1 MERSD
6 RGLLEAH
13 RGGDPEAFAE
23 LVRRH
28 GPTVLGYLRKM
39 TGNADTADDLFQ
51 ETFRRVHEK
60 AHTLKSDHFKSWLF
74 TIATRLAL
82 DGFRRTKRVTFL
94 SLDRGK
100 DCRGERTETPADWL
114 PDEGAEEPC
123 TVMEKAE
130 RRRRVR
136 LAIGTLPPRQ
146 RVTLVLAYYQRLS
159 YGEIAEV
166 LGCSTGAV
174 KTQMFRALKSL
185 SRRLPESIGETA

>member
-13 RGGDPEAFAE
+13 RGGDPQAFAE

-28 GPTVLGYLRKM
+28 GPSVLGYLRKM

-60 AHTLKSDHFKSWLF
+60 AHTLKSDRFKPWLF

-82 DGFRRTKRVTFL
+82 DGFRRNRRVTFL
-94 SLDRGK
+94 SLDR
-100 DCRGERTETPADWL
+100 TEGPDGDGQTGADWL
-114 PDEGAEEPC
+114 ADEAACEPVE
-123 TVMEKAE
+123 VMAKDE
-130 RRRRVR
+130 RRRQVR
-136 LAIGTLPPRQ
+136 QAIGGLPPRQ

-159 YGEIAEV
+159 YPEVAEV

-185 SRRLPESIGETA
+185 AQRLPEGVGETT